1 MKNAMETF
9 SGTKRKA
16 LAFALVVASQ
26 FAGLNVRSQE
36 WPSRPVTLVVSQAA
50 GNSPDLLCRIVAEKL
65 SRSLK
70 QQFVVENRPGA
81 ANLVGT
87 QAVARAAPDGYT
99 FLFATSAALVTNP
112 FTFKTLAYDP
122 LKSFIPVALVARSN
136 HVLLVHPDVKAKSL
150 SDLVALEK
158 ADPGKLSMAV
168 DGPRNISGLI
178 AQAINLQSGSKF
190 VLVPYATISNAVQD
204 SIAGRAQVTIQSAS
218 VVEAFIRDG
227 SLRPIAVAG
236 SRRIASLP
244 DVAAVSETLKGL
256 DLQGWFMVMAPAG
269 TPQAIIQKLSDE
281 IILALKSPD
290 VRERAPTLGFEI
302 DVGEAATPAGAAKF
316 LASELD
322 ATGKVITALGI
333 EPQ

>member
-1 MKNAMETF
+1 MYVLRSCRIMQLG
-9 SGTKRKA
+9 SWA
-16 LAFALVVASQ
+16 LALALPFMCGA
-26 FAGLNVRSQE
+26 AIAQE
-36 WPSRPVTLVVSQAA
+36 WPARPVTMIVSQAA
-50 GNSPDLLCRIVAEKL
+50 GNSPDLLARLLTEKL

-122 LKSFIPVALVARSN
+122 IKSFVPVALVARSN
-136 HVLLVHPDVKAKSL
+136 HVLLVHPDVNAKSL
-150 SDLVALEK
+150 PELLALEK
-158 ADPGKLSMAV
+158 SSPGTISMAV

-178 AQAINLQSGSKF
+178 AQAINKQSGTQF

-244 DVAAVSETLKGL
+244 DVAPVSETLTGL

-269 TPQAIIQKLSDE
+269 TPPAIVQRLSVAIVE
-281 IILALKSPD
+281 ALGSND
-290 VRERAPTLGFEI
+290 LRERAPTLGFEI
-302 DVGEAATPAGAAKF
+302 ETGEAATPAGAEKF
-316 LASELD
+316 LASEHA
-322 ATGKVITALGI
+322 ATGKVITTLGL